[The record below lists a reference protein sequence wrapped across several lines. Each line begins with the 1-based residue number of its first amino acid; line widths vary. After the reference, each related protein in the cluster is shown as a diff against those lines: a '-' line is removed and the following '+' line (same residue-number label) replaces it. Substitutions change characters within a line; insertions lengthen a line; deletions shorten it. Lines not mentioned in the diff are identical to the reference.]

1 MLEDRVELV
10 ELFEAGARIYVCGS
24 TGVGGAVKDACK
36 EMYIERRAV
45 KIAELK
51 EKGETPV
58 DAELGD
64 EEAAETF
71 FDRLRT
77 AERYATDVFT

>member
-1 MLEDRVELV
+1 
-10 ELFEAGARIYVCGS
+10 
-24 TGVGGAVKDACK
+24 
-36 EMYIERRAV
+36 MYIERRAV